1 MDRLNLLVQAD
12 ELADLILQTPEVIAY
27 REAETALNTNGE
39 ATNLLRRLKE
49 LREQVAEFQARRVP
63 PMHYAHLLEETD
75 QLMKKMENI
84 PELKAFESAQ
94 HRIEELFDS
103 ITAVLTAAVHK
114 QSSEFEHP
122 RD

>member
-12 ELADLILQTPEVIAY
+12 ELADLILQTPEVTAY
-27 REAETALNTNGE
+27 REAEMALNRNGE

-75 QLMKKMENI
+75 GLMKQMENI
-84 PELKAFESAQ
+84 PELKAFETAQ
-94 HRIEELFDS
+94 HRIEEMFDS
-103 ITAVLTAAVHK
+103 ITAVLTAAVDR
-114 QSSEFEHP
+114 QSNELEPH